1 MTFTLMR
8 TLLYLALTVLL
19 FAPLA
24 APAADE
30 ARVQNT
36 IDLSHWKL
44 TLPVSASGAP
54 AGHPLEIP
62 AAQLSAGYT
71 NAEYFHRG
79 ADGQLVFWCPVTGAR
94 TENTEY
100 SRCEL
105 REVVNPA
112 DYNVFKLDPS
122 WVDQTLYFKVGVY
135 PQDNEGPATEGARVS
150 FSKLKV
156 SHSDAPSP
164 ASGSTAK

>member
-1 MTFTLMR
+1 MMFTLMK

-19 FAPLA
+19 LAPMA

-30 ARVQNT
+30 AIAQNT

-54 AGHPLEIP
+54 EGHPLEIP

-71 NAEYFHRG
+71 NAGYFHRD
-79 ADGQLVFWCPVTGAR
+79 ADGQLIFWCPVIGAR
-94 TENTEY
+94 TEN
-100 SRCEL
+100 
-105 REVVNPA
+105 
-112 DYNVFKLDPS
+112 
-122 WVDQTLYFKVGVY
+122 
-135 PQDNEGPATEGARVS
+135 TEGARVS

-164 ASGSTAK
+164 ASGNPAK